1 MYHFYKLLSRKALA
15 YFQNGHS
22 GRHERKLRTR
32 AHKCLRTTCSK
43 ITRELEVTL
52 RLGP

>member
-1 MYHFYKLLSRKALA
+1 MRT
-15 YFQNGHS
+15 GI
-22 GRHERKLRTR
+22 GRQERKPRTR
-32 AHKCLRTTCSK
+32 ARKCLRTTCSK